1 MKTLGAVLLLVL
13 FSLGA
18 NATGYSENMFV
29 AQKKLNVKK
38 EASTKSQT
46 VLSEQ
51 HTPTGI
57 QFGHSEPRED
67 KEEESL
73 FKRGSEKA
81 ATLAQYI
88 ARVFVFFVWLGDF
101 LRG

>member
-1 MKTLGAVLLLVL
+1 MKAIGFVLLLVL

-38 EASTKSQT
+38 EAPTKSQT
-46 VLSEQ
+46 VVQEQ
-51 HTPTGI
+51 HMSTGI
-57 QFGHSEPRED
+57 QLGDAEP
-67 KEEESL
+67 KEEKEEGGL

-88 ARVFVFFVWLGDF
+88 AKVFVLFVWLGDF
-101 LRG
+101 LKG